1 MNFVEFL
8 ISRSALQSNWDQSCH
23 FVRINFNHQQE
34 KRLTLADFVEYKE
47 SVIWRGNYLE
57 KGFVISLCIVH
68 LQCTII
74 MIHKCRWYAHNCW
87 WCAHNSGL
95 SLALATVTLALCTLR
110 MGMVIRDFWSRT
122 TQVFQ
127 QFRICIG
134 ICWQIYMIFVG
145 RHQFQFK
152 FVLHCHCIASWVG

>member
-8 ISRSALQSNWDQSCH
+8 ISRSALQSNWGKSCH
-23 FVRINFNHQQE
+23 FVRTNFNHQQE

-87 WCAHNSGL
+87 WWAHNSGL
-95 SLALATVTLALCTLR
+95 SLALATVTLAHIEDGDGDDLLKQDYTSIPAIQDMYWDLLAN
-110 MGMVIRDFWSRT
+110 
-122 TQVFQ
+122 
-127 QFRICIG
+127 
-134 ICWQIYMIFVG
+134 IYNFLG

-152 FVLHCHCIASWVG
+152 FVLHCHCIALWIG